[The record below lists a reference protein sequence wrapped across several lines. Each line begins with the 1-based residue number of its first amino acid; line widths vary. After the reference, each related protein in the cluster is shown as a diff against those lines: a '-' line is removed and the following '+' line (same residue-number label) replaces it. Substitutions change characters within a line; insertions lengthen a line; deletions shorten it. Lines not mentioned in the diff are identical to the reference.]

1 MDDLPTLLPTLL
13 PALSPEPL
21 HVIDGAQQSQAC
33 FALLDDA
40 GAVGNTSRL
49 YRGHVGT
56 LVCVDGADWPDTLD
70 LMQQALA
77 RGQHALLL
85 ASYEL
90 GRHLQGIASRLTAS
104 SLTDSTPE
112 SGPALARVLL
122 FASCDRLSSEQVSAW
137 LATQADAASGAAAPA
152 GIARV
157 EADVDEI
164 EFTVALARIHAYIEA
179 GDAYQIN
186 YTYRLNFDTFGAPLT
201 LYARLRARQN
211 VPYGALVQLPDGG
224 ALLSLSPELFIRHSG
239 GKLTAQPMKGTASA
253 GSSADDD
260 AARAAALAADPK
272 NRAENLMIVDLLR
285 NDIGRIAIVG
295 SVKVPALFEVQ
306 RHGDV
311 LQMTSTVC
319 ARLRPDANLTDIL
332 DALYPCGSI
341 TGAPKRRSMEII
353 DELETSRRGIY
364 TGAIGWF
371 DAPRT
376 DATGD
381 TGNIGD
387 FCLSVPIRTLELA
400 APAGGVRSARMGVGA
415 GIVHDSDAAD
425 EFAECA
431 LKARFLTGLVNH
443 FSLFE
448 TMHASSAD
456 GVRHLERHLAR
467 LSASAHYFG
476 YPCDVMILKRQ
487 LVAVCANLPAGAHRL
502 RVNLNQDGAIGIATA
517 PLTPLAISTSGNVT
531 LLLADAPML
540 SSDLFLRHKTTQRAR
555 YDAGWRAAEAQG
567 GFDMLFFNE
576 RSELTEGGRSNVF
589 IKQDGRW
596 FTPPLAA
603 GVLPGIMRAVLL
615 MDPAWAVREKTLTLA
630 ELYDAEKIVVCNAL
644 RGILP
649 ACLLR

>member
-1 MDDLPTLLPTLL
+1 MADL
-13 PALSPEPL
+13 PEPL
-21 HVIDGAQQSQAC
+21 PKLPAKADDAQPRHAC

-40 GAVGNTSRL
+40 GAAGHTSRL
-49 YRGHVGT
+49 YRDHVGT
-56 LVCVDGADWPDTLD
+56 LACTNVTDWPGTLD
-70 LMQQALA
+70 LMQRALL

-90 GRHLQGIASRLTAS
+90 GRHLQGITS
-104 SLTDSTPE
+104 SLTSSMPE
-112 SGPALARVLL
+112 NKPALAQVLL
-122 FASCDRLSSEQVSAW
+122 FASCDRLSSAQVNAW
-137 LATQADAASGAAAPA
+137 LATQTNGTSGADASGAAASA

-157 EADVDEI
+157 DADVDEI
-164 EFTVALARIHAYIEA
+164 EFTAALARIHAYIEA

-201 LYARLRARQN
+201 LYARLRARQS

-239 GKLTAQPMKGTASA
+239 GELTAQPMKGTAPA
-253 GSSADDD
+253 GSSANDD
-260 AARAAALAADPK
+260 ATRAAALATDPK

-295 SVKVPALFEVQ
+295 SVTVPALFDVQ

-353 DELETSRRGIY
+353 AELETSTRGIY

-371 DAPRT
+371 DAPT
-376 DATGD
+376 ADATGD
-381 TGNIGD
+381 ADNVSNIGD

-415 GIVHDSDAAD
+415 GIVHDSDATD

-431 LKARFLTGLVNH
+431 LKARFLTGLANH

-467 LSASAHYFG
+467 LSASA
-476 YPCDVMILKRQ
+476 
-487 LVAVCANLPAGAHRL
+487 
-502 RVNLNQDGAIGIATA
+502 
-517 PLTPLAISTSGNVT
+517 
-531 LLLADAPML
+531 
-540 SSDLFLRHKTTQRAR
+540 
-555 YDAGWRAAEAQG
+555 
-567 GFDMLFFNE
+567 
-576 RSELTEGGRSNVF
+576 
-589 IKQDGRW
+589 
-596 FTPPLAA
+596 
-603 GVLPGIMRAVLL
+603 
-615 MDPAWAVREKTLTLA
+615 
-630 ELYDAEKIVVCNAL
+630 
-644 RGILP
+644 
-649 ACLLR
+649 